1 MILIYF
7 TICVFIQKVFGFI
20 IEILF
25 SSHKLQNSS
34 PPLMK
39 FFVSVD
45 DILNVIIIIFIFY
58 IMFSYKLNYYI
69 ITILLIIFA
78 SSIQYFLINRDFIF
92 LFIEDN
98 SNNRM
103 IENYIDLYYDSIQHF
118 VLTMYIMYLLIRI
131 YGPSLS

>member
-1 MILIYF
+1 
-7 TICVFIQKVFGFI
+7 
-20 IEILF
+20 
-25 SSHKLQNSS
+25 
-34 PPLMK
+34 MK